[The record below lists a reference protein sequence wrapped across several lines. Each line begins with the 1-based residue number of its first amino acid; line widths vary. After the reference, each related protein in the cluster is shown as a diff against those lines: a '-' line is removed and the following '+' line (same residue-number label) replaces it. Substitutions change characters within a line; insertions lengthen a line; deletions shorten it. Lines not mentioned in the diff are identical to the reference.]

1 MESLWT
7 ESVQDRTI
15 AYPRLEGDTR
25 VQVLIVG
32 GGLAGI
38 LCARLLTDAGLECL
52 VVEQGR
58 IGRGA
63 TGLTTAKVT
72 LQHGLE
78 YADMIERIGLE
89 RTRLYQ
95 YAQQDALLQMQAM
108 ADAVSCDHEYRSA
121 YVYSTQGRAVL
132 EREAAAYEA
141 LDMPYHLL
149 DDAPLPFEH
158 ACALGVPE
166 QSQFNP
172 LKFLWGL
179 TPGLAVCE
187 HTKVIGVDGNRA
199 FTDDGATITADHIVL
214 ATRYP
219 LVNIPGWYFIKLN
232 QYRSYILALKQAFPI
247 DGMFIGAQSGSFSFR
262 TYKDYLLVGGGGHK
276 TGEAGGQYRKLR
288 EFVQAVCPRATEEG
302 AWATQDCMSLDG
314 APYAGIHRNSA
325 PELLVASGFSKWGM
339 TSAMLAAIVL
349 RDLLVDGQS
358 PYDEVVSPRR
368 KKPLGEVARR
378 GLASAKGMLRPTTKR
393 CSHMG
398 CGLTHN
404 DAEGSWDCSCHGS
417 RFDDNGTVLDNP
429 ALKDISV
436 S

>member
-7 ESVQDRTI
+7 ESVQNRAI
-15 AYPRLEGDTR
+15 AYPRLDGDAR
-25 VQVLIVG
+25 AQVLVIG
-32 GGLAGI
+32 GGLTGI

-63 TGLTTAKVT
+63 TGYTTAKVT

-95 YAQQDALLQMQAM
+95 YAQRDALLQLQAL
-108 ADAVSCDHEYRSA
+108 ADAVSCDHEYRNA

-132 EREAAAYEA
+132 EREAVAYEA
-141 LDMPYHLL
+141 LDMPYHML
-149 DDAPLPFEH
+149 DDAPLPFER
-158 ACALGVPE
+158 ACALGVAE

-172 LKFLWGL
+172 LKFLWGIA
-179 TPGLAVCE
+179 PGLAIRE
-187 HTKVIGVDGNRA
+187 HTKVIGVDGRRA
-199 FTDDGATITADHIVL
+199 FTEDGATIVADHIVL

-232 QYRSYILALKQAFPI
+232 QYRSYILALEHAFPV
-247 DGMFIGAQSGSFSFR
+247 DGMYIGAESGSFSFR
-262 TYKDYLLVGGGGHK
+262 AYKDFLLVGGGGHK
-276 TGEAGGQYRKLR
+276 TGEPGGQYSELR
-288 EFVQAVCPRATEEG
+288 DLVRTACPRAIEKG

-314 APYAGIHRNSA
+314 IPYVGAHRTST

-339 TSAMLAAIVL
+339 TSAMLAAMVL
-349 RDLLVDGQS
+349 RDVLVEGQS
-358 PYDEVVSPRR
+358 PYDEVLSPQR
-368 KKPLGEVARR
+368 KKPLGEVVRR
-378 GLASAKGMLRPTTKR
+378 GMASAKGMLRPTTKR

-404 DAEGSWDCSCHGS
+404 DGEGSWDCPCHGS
-417 RFDDNGTVLDNP
+417 RFDGGGTVLDNP
-429 ALKDISV
+429 AIRDIAI
-436 S
+436 